1 MNNVE
6 ARTNSEQ
13 LRIMEFWGRPHPK
26 PVDNTVYVWTDTDQ
40 LKFGHLKQSKLY
52 GENGDENS
60 SDTELGY
67 STKLQ
72 RMGASRSNEKQKRMM
87 VLTKLIDDKKV
98 KTVQEA
104 LSMMED
110 IRTEKTIKDYL
121 KIIGR
126 KLLDENT
133 NQIIGSDE
141 PQYYLLDAKNG
152 GKSKRLAT
160 EYKYYSSDP
169 SLGGKEISKEEYL
182 KLREDLRKNFK
193 KVGN

>member
-1 MNNVE
+1 MTNFE
-6 ARTNSEQ
+6 KQTNSEQ
-13 LRIMEFWGRPHPK
+13 LRIMEFWGRPNPK
-26 PVDNTVYVWTDTDQ
+26 PIDNTVYVWTDINQ
-40 LKFGHLKQSKLY
+40 LKFGHLKQPKLY
-52 GENGDENS
+52 GEAGDEELAAN
-60 SDTELGY
+60 DLGY

-87 VLTKLIDDKKV
+87 ILTKLIDDKKV
-98 KTVQEA
+98 ATVQEA
-104 LSMMED
+104 LSLMED

-126 KLLDENT
+126 KLLDVNT
-133 NQIIGSDE
+133 NQMVGSDE

-160 EYKYYSSDP
+160 EYKYYSADP
-169 SLGGKEISKEEYL
+169 NLGGKEISKEEYL
-182 KLREDLRKNFK
+182 ELREELRKSFK